1 MASGLGEDKCEEQHV
16 RESVKDYYG
25 KRLKSSDDLKTDV
38 CSLAGRKMPKIV
50 KDALEMVHEEV
61 TSK

>member
-1 MASGLGEDKCEEQHV
+1 MASGLGEEQHV
-16 RESVKDYYG
+16 RENVKDYYG
-25 KRLKSSDDLKTDV
+25 KTLKTSDDLKTDV

-50 KDALEMVHEEV
+50 KDALKMVHEEV